1 LQEIYNSKM
10 KRIQIVLSTL
20 TLAFTSYAQNWEAL
34 NSGLANGGYITCL
47 FSASLT
53 GDLVAGGRFN
63 MLGGDS
69 IRGIACWDGQNWSQ
83 CYSTVDSGISSLP
96 ANVWSITRYNGDLI
110 IAGAFTKLGD
120 SLVPFLGKWNGIR
133 WEKIGNVSPN
143 SPILRTFEWNNE
155 LYVVGSFDSIGNQA
169 INNIAKWNGTTWS
182 TVANNYVFGTGSR
195 IDGGCVYN
203 GTLFISGF
211 FDDPFGNTCRLAHLN
226 SNSWLFYPSII
237 AGGLADI
244 YDFAEYNNE
253 LYIAGLFYQSSQTP
267 STSIIRY
274 DGNTWR
280 DVGGGPDYI
289 SNPYPTIKDLFVFNN
304 KLHVVGNFE
313 SMGGVSCMG
322 YAIWDGNNWCSTGDT
337 FNKFNGYTGA
347 SIICDF
353 NDSIH
358 LAGSFSLINSDT
370 IYGIAKWIGGNYVDT
385 CGNTTSISE
394 LLIDQ
399 ELVVF
404 PNPAYDVITVSGLP
418 SANPVQIEVFNIHGQ
433 MIFTSATS
441 TATYSLNT
449 NSWSPGLYSI
459 RLISP
464 TTIVHRKVVVAR

>member
-1 LQEIYNSKM
+1 MIRILLIILLLQCNHIAS
-10 KRIQIVLSTL
+10 
-20 TLAFTSYAQNWEAL
+20 AQNWVAL
-34 NSGLANGGYITCL
+34 DGGLSSGGSVTTL
-47 FSASLT
+47 FEDTSNNVLI
-53 GDLVAGGRFN
+53 VGGRFN
-63 MLGGDS
+63 VVGNDS
-69 IRGIACWDGQNWSQ
+69 MRGIACWDGQNWFP
-83 CYSTVDSGISSLP
+83 CYDDVDRGLGNYP

-182 TVANNYVFGTGSR
+182 TVANNYVFGTGGR

-211 FDDPFGNTCRLAHLN
+211 FDDPFGNTCRLAYLSGN
-226 SNSWLFYPSII
+226 TWVFLPNLLT
-237 AGGLADI
+237 GGTSFVNEMQI
-244 YDFAEYNNE
+244 YNNE
-253 LYIAGLFYQSSQTP
+253 LYIAGLFYQNNQTP

-289 SNPYPTIKDLFVFNN
+289 LNPYPAVKDLYVHNN
-304 KLHVVGNFE
+304 KLYAAGNFE
-313 SMGGVSCMG
+313 SMGGVPCLG
-322 YAIWDGNNWCSTGDT
+322 YAIWDGLNWCGIGDT
-337 FNKFNGYTGA
+337 FSVNVGFSGTGLICAFRSDLIVA
-347 SIICDF
+347 SGF
-353 NDSIH
+353 TY
-358 LAGSFSLINSDT
+358 INSDT

-399 ELVVF
+399 ELVVY
-404 PNPAYDVITVSGLP
+404 PNPADDVVTFGGLN
-418 SANPVQIEVFNIHGQ
+418 AAETNTLEIINMHGQ
-433 MIFTSATS
+433 IMHTISGKFSEYIFNVRT
-441 TATYSLNT
+441 L
-449 NSWSPGLYSI
+449 PEGLYAI
-459 RLISP
+459 RVSNHKR
-464 TTIVHRKVVVAR
+464 TITGKLVIRH